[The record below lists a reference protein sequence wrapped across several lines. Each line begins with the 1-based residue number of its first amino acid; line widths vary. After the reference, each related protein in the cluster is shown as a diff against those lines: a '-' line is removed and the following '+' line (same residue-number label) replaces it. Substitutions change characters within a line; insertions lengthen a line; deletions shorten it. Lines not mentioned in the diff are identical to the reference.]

1 PASAAPRL
9 MSLPAS
15 FVADVDRDLVVVR
28 GPDAT
33 SFLQSLL
40 SQDLDDV
47 AVGGS
52 VHTLL
57 LQPQGKLL
65 VDLYARRVADDARGC
80 VCEGGLGGGVA
91 EGIGRFKIRV
101 KVEIG
106 PRDVVALAVRGVAPP
121 EVDGVCAVPVE
132 WGGTDAFDVVGSAG
146 AIAALREVLDVPVID

>member
-1 PASAAPRL
+1 PRHRDRDPHHVLARRPGNAPGGGGDRRRFRAGGRRPGMPEQGPGVARGSGRRPAPAAPRL
-9 MSLPAS
+9 MSLPTS

-65 VDLYARRVADDARGC
+65 VDLYARRVADDEWWC
-80 VCEGGLGGGVA
+80 VCEGGFGGELA
-91 EGIGRFKIRV
+91 E
-101 KVEIG
+101 
-106 PRDVVALAVRGVAPP
+106 
-121 EVDGVCAVPVE
+121 
-132 WGGTDAFDVVGSAG
+132 
-146 AIAALREVLDVPVID
+146 